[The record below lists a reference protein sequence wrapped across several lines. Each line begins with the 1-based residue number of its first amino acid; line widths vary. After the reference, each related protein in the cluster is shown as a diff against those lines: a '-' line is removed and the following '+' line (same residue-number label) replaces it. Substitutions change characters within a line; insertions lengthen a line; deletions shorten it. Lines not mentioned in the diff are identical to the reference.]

1 MKESL
6 SAEHGSEL
14 LRHALPDLLDGG
26 GVTNEGGG
34 HLKSFR
40 GDVANRGLHVVGDP
54 LNEVRRVLVDNVQHL
69 LIDFLGRHASTEHA
83 SAGEVASMTRIGG
96 THHVLGI
103 ELLLGQ
109 LGNSQGTVLLGS
121 TGSEGS
127 ESNHEEMETG
137 EGDHVDSKLA
147 EIAVELTGESQAAG
161 GTADGSRHKMVK
173 ISVGGGGEL
182 ESSEADVVQGLV
194 IKGEALVG
202 VLHKLMDGK
211 GGVVGLHDGIG
222 HLGGG
227 DDGVGRHDS
236 VGVLLTDLR
245 DQKGSHTRSSTTTH
259 GVGHLES
266 LKAVRRLSLLTDDI
280 KDRVD
285 QLSTL
290 GVMSLGP
297 VVTGSGLTENEVIGS
312 EELAKGTGSDGVHG
326 TGLEIHEDSTG
337 HVATTGGFVVVDVD
351 SLQLKI
357 GVSMVGTGGV
367 NTVLIGDDLPELG
380 TNLVTALT
388 TLNVNDFSHFK
399 VMCLIGKAS
408 KL

>member
-14 LRHALPDLLDGG
+14 LGHTLPDLLDGG

-40 GDVANRGLHVVGDP
+40 GDVANGGLHVVGDP

-83 SAGEVASMTRIGG
+83 SASEVTSMTGIGG

-109 LGNSQGTVLLGS
+109 LGDSQGTVLLGS
-121 TGSEGS
+121 TGSEGGKTD
-127 ESNHEEMETG
+127 HEEMETG

-147 EIAVELTGESQAAG
+147 KIAVKLAGESQAAG
-161 GTADGSRHKMVK
+161 GTADGGRHKMVK
-173 ISVGGGGEL
+173 ISVSGGGEL
-182 ESSEADVVQGLV
+182 KSSEADVVQGLV
-194 IKGEALVG
+194 IEGEALVG

-211 GGVVGLHDGIG
+211 GGVVGLHNGVR

-227 DDGVGRHDS
+227 DNRVSRHDS

-245 DQKGSHTRSSTTTH
+245 DQEGSHTRSSTTTH

-266 LKAVRRLSLLTDDI
+266 LKAVRRLSLLTDNI
-280 KDRVD
+280 KHRVD

-297 VVTGSGLTENEVIGS
+297 IVTSSGLAENKVIGS
-312 EELAKGTGSDGVHG
+312 EQLSEGTSTDRVHG
-326 TGLEIHEDSTG
+326 TGLKIHEDGTG
-337 HVATTGGFVVVDVD
+337 HVTSTSGLVVVDID

-357 GVSMVGTGGV
+357 GVSMVGTGRV
-367 NTVLIGDDLPELG
+367 NTVLVGDHLPKLG
-380 TNLVTALT
+380 TNLVTALANLKAHDLT
-388 TLNVNDFSHFK
+388 HF
-399 VMCLIGKAS
+399 VFCV
-408 KL
+408 